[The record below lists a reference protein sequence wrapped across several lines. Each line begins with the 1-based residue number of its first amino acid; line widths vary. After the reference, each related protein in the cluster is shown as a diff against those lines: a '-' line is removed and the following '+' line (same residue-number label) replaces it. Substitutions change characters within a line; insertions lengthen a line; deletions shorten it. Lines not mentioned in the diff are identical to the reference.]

1 MGKHSDKDAPSSS
14 KKSKS
19 HHHHSSSSSSKS
31 KPKSSSS
38 SSHHHSHHQHDHEP
52 NRLEVYVMEDRPDE
66 RFAQGMPSGRGD
78 RKKEM
83 AQWDAR
89 YESLS
94 KKK

>member
-1 MGKHSDKDAPSSS
+1 MGKHSGKDAPSSS

-31 KPKSSSS
+31 K
-38 SSHHHSHHQHDHEP
+38 SHHHHHEP
-52 NRLEVYVMEDRPDE
+52 NQLELFVLDDQPNQ

-78 RKKEM
+78 RAAEM

-89 YESLS
+89 WQSASS
-94 KKK
+94 KR